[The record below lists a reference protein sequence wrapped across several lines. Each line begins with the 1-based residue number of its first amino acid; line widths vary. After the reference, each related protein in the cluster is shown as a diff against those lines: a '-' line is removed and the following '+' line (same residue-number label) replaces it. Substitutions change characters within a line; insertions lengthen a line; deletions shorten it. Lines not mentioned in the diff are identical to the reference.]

1 MENEQQKVHRIACAM
16 IAEMSGQDVITQ
28 ISIIGTLLTSLTGS
42 FVRQHPDEREELMKV
57 LRVFFDDIRA
67 RCEQVAADAAAKSN
81 HHAS

>member
-1 MENEQQKVHRIACAM
+1 MENEQQKTHRIACSI
-16 IAEMSGQDVITQ
+16 IAEMNGEPVITQ
-28 ISIIGTLLTSLTGS
+28 LSIIGTLLTSLTGS

-67 RCEQVAADAAAKSN
+67 RCEQVANEAATKSN